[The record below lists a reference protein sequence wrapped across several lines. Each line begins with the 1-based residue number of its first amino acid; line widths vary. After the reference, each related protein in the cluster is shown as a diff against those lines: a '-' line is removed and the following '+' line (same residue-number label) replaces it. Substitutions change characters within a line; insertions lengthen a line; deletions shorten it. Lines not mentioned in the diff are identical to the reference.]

1 MANAECRAAPVD
13 ASGSASERSERCV
26 SPPGGGVGRPSL
38 RDGCVGKGARTET
51 VGRDSIFGPGWFL
64 QRAGCRPRACLSKL
78 QSSGAERHLAPQ
90 GVAAIRAIYDRGF
103 RAAVRFVG
111 WRRFAKGRSGP
122 KKAGQCRDSKSRR
135 PRPGVEAARFACRA
149 APRPRTNVSEGKAA
163 SREIAPRRVARAAAS
178 PRGRPAFSRFA
189 R

>member
-64 QRAGCRPRACLSKL
+64 QRAGRRPRACLSKL

-135 PRPGVEAARFACRA
+135 PRPGVEAARFACRS
-149 APRPRTNVSEGKAA
+149 APRPRTNFLC
-163 SREIAPRRVARAAAS
+163 RRAGVCQQVEK
-178 PRGRPAFSRFA
+178 
-189 R
+189 